1 MNNELTWWW
10 IASDKILEALS
21 NRQGIGDEL
30 KSVDD
35 DILAE
40 IRIEI
45 SDIIMTEYVKHI
57 RERQG

>member
-21 NRQGIGDEL
+21 DRQGIGDEL

-45 SDIIMTEYVKHI
+45 SDIIMNEYVKHI
-57 RERQG
+57 RERKG

>member
-1 MNNELTWWW
+1 VNNELTWWW

-21 NRQGIGDEL
+21 DRQGIGDEL

-45 SDIIMTEYVKHI
+45 SDIIMNEYVKHI
-57 RERQG
+57 RERKG

>member
-21 NRQGIGDEL
+21 DRQGIGDEL
-30 KSVDD
+30 KLIDD

>member
-21 NRQGIGDEL
+21 DRQGIGDEL
-30 KSVDD
+30 KLIDD

-45 SDIIMTEYVKHI
+45 ADIIMNEYVKHI
-57 RERQG
+57 RERKG